1 MMFLSRKRNKK
12 SRFKLFS
19 GNPTSASWGT
29 LIPTNVT
36 RVVAGDDF
44 SFQPGVGVQALPV
57 VAPFMG
63 NVCVKKEYFFIP
75 DRIYN
80 IDRQL
85 NFQGV
90 TDTPNTVYK
99 PSMAPPIPFDISV
112 ASGETISIEVSDVQ
126 TAYPVGSLSAIV
138 GPGSLADYMGEAPG
152 SLVTG
157 VIDLTPY
164 VGYIDIYYNYYL
176 NQQYDLVPTSLAGTV
191 SDSAMEYP
199 FYLPVSALEI
209 YLRTI
214 KTTPNT
220 SPAIREDE
228 SVSYSTN
235 VSAALKAVGAM
246 GPVDFGMF
254 GWSFFTGRQSL
265 FQRGFPSYYLE
276 AWLKT
281 SSFTDAAVDVSTSGN
296 SVSMRN
302 ITFASRMQRYMDL
315 AFAGGGRNSD
325 FYESQ
330 FDVKLSQDN
339 TCPAFLGSDSFDM
352 NVNTLYQTTGFDDNS
367 SPLGSFSGQLSGGT
381 RFRRRNY
388 HFNDDG
394 YFMEITSIVPRVYY
408 PSYINP
414 TSRQISLGQQYAPA
428 LDNIAMQGLKAST
441 VFGEVQSLGATNPS
455 YANAALTIPGFK
467 LQAVNYVGYEPAWSE
482 LMTAVSKPHGRLCN
496 DLDYWVLSRD
506 YGRNISHVMDSPAY
520 SDFIKAA
527 GTYVDEL
534 SLQRLTAFF
543 KRIYVS
549 PSSCPYILCGDFNY
563 VFYDQRPTAENFILD
578 NVADIVVFRE
588 KSKVNVATTL

>member
-12 SRFKLFS
+12 SRFKLLS

-44 SFQPGVGVQALPV
+44 SFQPGVGVQALPI
-57 VAPFMG
+57 VAPFLG

-80 IDRQL
+80 VERQL

-90 TDTPNTVYK
+90 TDTPNAVHK
-99 PSMAPPIPFDISV
+99 PSMAPPIPFDVFSPAGDEIGIS
-112 ASGETISIEVSDVQ
+112 VSDVQ
-126 TAYPVGSLSAIV
+126 TNLPLGSLGEIV
-138 GPGSLADYMGEAPG
+138 GPGSLADYLGEAPG
-152 SLVTG
+152 SIVVG
-157 VIDLTPY
+157 AIDLTPY
-164 VGYIDIYYNYYL
+164 IGYIDIYYNYYL

-191 SDSAMEYP
+191 SDSAHEYP
-199 FYLPVSALEI
+199 YYLTVSELEN

-220 SPAIREDE
+220 SPAVREDS

-235 VSAALKAVGAM
+235 VDAALKAVDYK
-246 GPVDFGMF
+246 VFD
-254 GWSFFTGRQSL
+254 WTFFTGRQSL
-265 FQRGFPSYYLE
+265 FQRAFPSYYLE

-281 SSFTDAAVDVSTSGN
+281 SSFVDAAVDISTVGN
-296 SVSMRN
+296 SVTMRN

-330 FDVKLSQDN
+330 FDVKLDQDN

-352 NVNTLYQTTGFDDNS
+352 NVNTLYQTTGFEDNS
-367 SPLGSFSGQLSGGT
+367 SPLGAFSGQLSGGT

-408 PSYINP
+408 PSYVNP

-428 LDNIAMQGLKAST
+428 LDNIAMQGLKVST
-441 VFGEVQSLGATNPS
+441 VFGEVQSLGAVNPT
-455 YANAALTIPGFK
+455 YASGVLTVPGFK
-467 LQAVNYVGYEPAWSE
+467 LQDSEFVGYEPAWSE
-482 LMTAVSKPHGRLCN
+482 LMTAVSKPHGRLCG

-506 YGRNISHVMDSPAY
+506 YGRNLSRVMDSVAY
-520 SDFIKAA
+520 GDFVSAA
-527 GTYVDEL
+527 GSNIDEL
-534 SLQRLTAFF
+534 SLQRLAAFF

-563 VFYDQRPTAENFILD
+563 VFYDQRATAENFVLD

>member
-1 MMFLSRKRNKK
+1 MAMMFLSRKRNKK

-19 GNPTSASWGT
+19 GNPTSTGWGT

-36 RVVAGDDF
+36 RVIAGDDF
-44 SFQPGVGVQALPV
+44 SFQPGVGVQALPI

-63 NVCVKKEYFFIP
+63 NVCIKKEYFFIP

-80 IDRQL
+80 VDRQL

-90 TDTPNTVYK
+90 TDIPNSVYK
-99 PSMAPPIPFDISV
+99 PSMAPSVPFDI
-112 ASGETISIEVSDVQ
+112 ANPAGGKISILVSDLQ
-126 TAYPVGSLSAIV
+126 TNLPLKSLGDIV

-152 SLVTG
+152 SIVTG

-164 VGYIDIYYNYYL
+164 IGYIDIYYNYYL

-199 FYLPVSALEI
+199 YYLMVSELET
-209 YLRTI
+209 YLRNI
-214 KTTPNT
+214 KTKSII
-220 SPAIREDE
+220 SPAIRE
-228 SVSYSTN
+228 STSASYSTN
-235 VSAALKAVGAM
+235 VEAALNAVDSEA
-246 GPVDFGMF
+246 FT
-254 GWSFFTGRQSL
+254 WKFFTGRQSL
-265 FQRGFPSYYLE
+265 FQRAFPSYYLE

-281 SSFTDAAVDVSTSGN
+281 SSFSDAAVDVSTSG
-296 SVSMRN
+296 STVSMRN

-330 FDVKLSQDN
+330 FDVKLNQDN

-352 NVNTLYQTTGFDDNS
+352 NVNTLYQTTGFEDSS

-441 VFGEVQSLGATNPS
+441 VFGEVQSLGASAVS
-455 YANAALTIPGFK
+455 YANSALSIPGFK
-467 LQAVNYVGYEPAWSE
+467 VQNNQYVGYEPAWSE

-506 YGRNISHVMDSPAY
+506 YGRNLSSVMDSKAY
-520 SDFIKAA
+520 SDFIAA
-527 GTYVDEL
+527 VGTQVDEL

-563 VFYDQRPTAENFILD
+563 VFYDQRPTAENFVLD

>member
-36 RVVAGDDF
+36 RVIAGDDF
-44 SFQPGVGVQALPV
+44 SFQPGVGVQALPI

-99 PSMAPPIPFDISV
+99 PSMAPPIPFNIGIPSDSIAFSV
-112 ASGETISIEVSDVQ
+112 GTLQ
-126 TAYPVGSLSAIV
+126 TDSPTESLGSIV

-152 SLVTG
+152 SIVVG

-164 VGYIDIYYNYYL
+164 IGYVDIYYNYYL
-176 NQQYDLVPTSLAGTV
+176 NQQYNLVPTSLAGTV

-199 FYLPVSALEI
+199 YYLDVSELEV

-214 KTTPNT
+214 KTTPIT
-220 SPAIREDE
+220 SPAIREDD
-228 SVSYSTN
+228 SASYSTN
-235 VSAALKAVGAM
+235 VNAAIMAIDSDA
-246 GPVDFGMF
+246 FT
-254 GWSFFTGRQSL
+254 WNFFTGRQSL

-367 SPLGSFSGQLSGGT
+367 SPLGAFSGQLSGGT

-428 LDNIAMQGLKAST
+428 LDNITMQGLKAST
-441 VFGEVQSLGATNPS
+441 VFGEVQNIGATNPIYNQNVLNVS
-455 YANAALTIPGFK
+455 GFK
-467 LQAVNYVGYEPAWSE
+467 LQDVNYIGYEPAWSE

-506 YGRNISHVMDSPAY
+506 YGRNLSSVMDSPAY
-520 SDFIKAA
+520 SDFVKAA
-527 GTYVDEL
+527 GSYINEL

>member
-44 SFQPGVGVQALPV
+44 SFQPGVGVQALPI

-63 NVCVKKEYFFIP
+63 SVCVKKEYFFIP

-80 IDRQL
+80 VDRQL

-99 PSMAPPIPFDISV
+99 PSMAPQIPFDISK
-112 ASGETISIEVSDVQ
+112 ASGDAIAFSVSTLQAD
-126 TAYPVGSLSAIV
+126 APHNSLGCIV

-152 SLVTG
+152 SVVTG
-157 VIDLTPY
+157 IIDLTPY
-164 VGYIDIYYNYYL
+164 IGYLDIYYNYYL
-176 NQQYDLVPTSLAGTV
+176 NQQYDLIPTSLAGTS
-191 SDSAMEYP
+191 SDSALEYP
-199 FYLPVSALEI
+199 YYLTVFELET
-209 YLRTI
+209 YLRNI
-214 KTTPNT
+214 KTKPNT
-220 SPAIREDE
+220 SPAVRSG
-228 SVSYSTN
+228 SVASYSSN
-235 VSAALKAVGAM
+235 VWAALRAVDAIESD
-246 GPVDFGMF
+246 VF

-281 SSFTDAAVDVSTSGN
+281 SSFVDAAVDVSTSGN

-330 FDVKLSQDN
+330 FDVKLNQDN

-352 NVNTLYQTTGFDDNS
+352 NVNTLYQTTGFEDSS

-414 TSRQISLGQQYAPA
+414 TSRQVSLGQQYAPA

-441 VFGEVQSLGATNPS
+441 VFGEVQSLGATNPTYS
-455 YANAALTIPGFK
+455 ESIFVVPGFK
-467 LQAVNYVGYEPAWSE
+467 VQDLNYVGYEPAWSE

-506 YGRNISHVMDSPAY
+506 YGRNISSVMDTPAY
-520 SDFIKAA
+520 KSFVSAA
-527 GTYVDEL
+527 GEYVSEL

-563 VFYDQRPTAENFILD
+563 VFYDQRPTAENFVLD

-588 KSKVNVATTL
+588 KSKVNVSTTL

>member
-44 SFQPGVGVQALPV
+44 SFQPGVGVQALPI

-63 NVCVKKEYFFIP
+63 NVSVRKEYFFIP

-80 IDRQL
+80 VERQL

-99 PSMAPPIPFDISV
+99 PSIAPQIPFDVSL
-112 ASGETISIEVSDVQ
+112 ASGGSVVIPVSDLQ
-126 TAYPVGSLSAIV
+126 TNVPSGSLGDIV

-152 SLVTG
+152 SIVTG

-164 VGYIDIYYNYYL
+164 IGYIDIYYNYYL
-176 NQQYDLVPTSLAGTV
+176 NQQYNLVPTALAGTV
-191 SDSAMEYP
+191 SDRAMCFPY
-199 FYLPVSALEI
+199 
-209 YLRTI
+209 YLRVSHLENFLLAI
-214 KTTPNT
+214 KTTPII
-220 SPAIREDE
+220 SPAIREG
-228 SVSYSTN
+228 SSASYSTN
-235 VSAALKAVGAM
+235 VEAALESIDYEV
-246 GPVDFGMF
+246 FN
-254 GWSFFTGRQSL
+254 WQFFTGRQSL

-281 SSFTDAAVDVSTSGN
+281 SSFTDAAVDVSASGN

-302 ITFASRMQRYMDL
+302 ITFASRMQRYIDL

-330 FDVKLSQDN
+330 FDVKLNQDN

-352 NVNTLYQTTGFDDNS
+352 NVNTLYQTTGFEDNS

-441 VFGEVQSLGATNPS
+441 VFGEVQNIGVQNQS
-455 YANAALTIPGFK
+455 YANNAFTVPGFK
-467 LQAVNYVGYEPAWSE
+467 RQDSNYVGYEPAWSE
-482 LMTAVSKPHGRLCN
+482 LMTAVSKPHGRLCS

-506 YGRNISHVMDSPAY
+506 YGRNLSYVMDSVPY
-520 SDFIKAA
+520 GNFVSAA
-527 GTYVDEL
+527 GTHVDEL

-543 KRIYVS
+543 KRIYVL

-563 VFYDQRPTAENFILD
+563 VFYDQRATAENFILD

>member
-44 SFQPGVGVQALPV
+44 SFQPGVGVQALPI

-85 NFQGV
+85 NFQGI

-99 PSMAPPIPFDISV
+99 PSMAPPIPFEINTPS
-112 ASGETISIEVSDVQ
+112 SQSI
-126 TAYPVGSLSAIV
+126 TFKVGSLQTNSPTEALGYIV
-138 GPGSLADYMGEAPG
+138 GPSSLADYMGEAPG
-152 SLVTG
+152 SIVTG

-164 VGYIDIYYNYYL
+164 IGYVDIYYNYYL

-191 SDSAMEYP
+191 SDSAMGYP
-199 FYLPVSALEI
+199 YYLGVSDLEG

-214 KTTPNT
+214 KTTPIV
-220 SPAIREDE
+220 SPAIRED
-228 SVSYSTN
+228 SSASYSTN
-235 VSAALKAVGAM
+235 VDAALKTLNSGA
-246 GPVDFGMF
+246 FT
-254 GWSFFTGRQSL
+254 WNFFTGRQSL

-281 SSFTDAAVDVSTSGN
+281 SSFSDAAVDVSTSGN

-330 FDVKLSQDN
+330 FDVKLNQDN

-352 NVNTLYQTTGFDDNS
+352 NVNTLYQTTGFDDSS
-367 SPLGSFSGQLSGGT
+367 SPLGAFSGQLSGGT

-414 TSRQISLGQQYAPA
+414 TSRQVSLGQQYAPA

-441 VFGEVQSLGATNPS
+441 VFGEVQSVGATNPT
-455 YANAALTIPGFK
+455 YANSAFVVPGFK
-467 LQAVNYVGYEPAWSE
+467 LQDVNYIGYEPAWSE

-506 YGRNISHVMDSPAY
+506 YGRNLSSVMDSAAY
-520 SDFIKAA
+520 EAFVSAA
-527 GTYVDEL
+527 GSGIEEL

>member
-29 LIPTNVT
+29 LIPTNLT
-36 RVVAGDDF
+36 RVIAGDDF
-44 SFQPGVGVQALPV
+44 SFQPGIGVQALPI
-57 VAPFMG
+57 VAPFLG

-80 IDRQL
+80 VERQL
-85 NFQGV
+85 NFQGI
-90 TDTPNTVYK
+90 TDAPNTVFK
-99 PSMAPPIPFDISV
+99 PSMAPPIPFDIDKPSGDAVAFSV
-112 ASGETISIEVSDVQ
+112 GNLQ
-126 TAYPVGSLSAIV
+126 TNLPLGSLGDIV

-152 SLVTG
+152 SIVTG

-164 VGYIDIYYNYYL
+164 IGYIDIYYNYYL

-199 FYLPVSALEI
+199 YYLAVSDLEN

-220 SPAIREDE
+220 SQAFREDNRAT
-228 SVSYSTN
+228 YSTN
-235 VSAALKAVGAM
+235 VNAALKAVGFK
-246 GPVDFGMF
+246 VFD
-254 GWSFFTGRQSL
+254 WNFFTGRQSL
-265 FQRGFPSYYLE
+265 FQRSFPSYYLE

-281 SSFTDAAVDVSTSGN
+281 SSFTDAAIDISTSGT

-330 FDVKLSQDN
+330 FDVKLDQDN

-352 NVNTLYQTTGFDDNS
+352 NVNTLYQTTGFEDNS
-367 SPLGSFSGQLSGGT
+367 SPLGAFSGQLSGGT

-408 PSYINP
+408 PSYVNP

-441 VFGEVQSLGATNPS
+441 VFGEVQSLGATNPTYS
-455 YANAALTIPGFK
+455 NSVLVVPGFK
-467 LQAVNYVGYEPAWSE
+467 LQNENYVGYEPAWSE

-506 YGRNISHVMDSPAY
+506 YGRNISHVMDSTAY
-520 SDFIKAA
+520 GDFVSAA
-527 GTYVDEL
+527 GIHIDEL

-563 VFYDQRPTAENFILD
+563 VFYDQRATAENFILD

>member
-29 LIPTNVT
+29 LIPTNLT

-44 SFQPGVGVQALPV
+44 SFQPGVGVQALPI
-57 VAPFMG
+57 VAPFLG

-80 IDRQL
+80 VERQL

-99 PSMAPPIPFDISV
+99 PSMAPPVPFDIAKPSGDAISFSV
-112 ASGETISIEVSDVQ
+112 DNLQ
-126 TAYPVGSLSAIV
+126 TDLPEGSLGLVV

-152 SLVTG
+152 SIVVG

-164 VGYIDIYYNYYL
+164 IGYLDIYYNYYL

-191 SDSAMEYP
+191 SDSAREYP
-199 FYLPVSALEI
+199 YFLSVSELEI

-214 KTTPNT
+214 KTTPNV
-220 SPAIREDE
+220 SPAIREDN

-235 VSAALKAVGAM
+235 VSAAINAAGSEAFL
-246 GPVDFGMF
+246 
-254 GWSFFTGRQSL
+254 WNFFTGRQSL
-265 FQRGFPSYYLE
+265 FQRAFPSYYLE

-330 FDVKLSQDN
+330 FDVKLDQDN

-367 SPLGSFSGQLSGGT
+367 SPLGAFSGQLSGGT

-441 VFGEVQSLGATNPS
+441 VFGEVQSLGATNPT
-455 YANAALTIPGFK
+455 YANYALSVPGFK
-467 LQAVNYVGYEPAWSE
+467 LHDINYVGYEPAWSE
-482 LMTAVSKPHGRLCN
+482 LMTAVSKPHGRLCS

-520 SDFIKAA
+520 GDFVLAA
-527 GTYVDEL
+527 GSGIDEL
-534 SLQRLTAFF
+534 ALQRLTAFF

-563 VFYDQRPTAENFILD
+563 VFYDQRSTAENFILD

>member
-44 SFQPGVGVQALPV
+44 SFQPGVGVQALPI

-63 NVCVKKEYFFIP
+63 SVCVKKEYFFIP

-80 IDRQL
+80 IERQL

-99 PSMAPPIPFDISV
+99 PSIAPQIPFDIGASMGDKVNISV
-112 ASGETISIEVSDVQ
+112 SEVQ
-126 TAYPVGSLSAIV
+126 TSVPEGHLGLIV

-152 SLVTG
+152 SIVTG

-164 VGYIDIYYNYYL
+164 IGYIDIYYNYYL
-176 NQQYDLVPTSLAGTV
+176 NQQYKLVPTSLAGTV
-191 SDSAMEYP
+191 ADSAMEYP
-199 FYLPVSALEI
+199 YFLDVSDLEV

-228 SVSYSTN
+228 SASYSTN
-235 VSAALKAVGAM
+235 VDAALNAVSSEAFM
-246 GPVDFGMF
+246 
-254 GWSFFTGRQSL
+254 WNFFTGRQSL

-281 SSFTDAAVDVSTSGN
+281 SSFADAAVDVSVSGN

-352 NVNTLYQTTGFDDNS
+352 NVNTLYQTTGFEDNS
-367 SPLGSFSGQLSGGT
+367 SPLGAFSGQLSGGT

-441 VFGEVQSLGATNPS
+441 VFGEVQNLGAAVVS
-455 YANAALTIPGFK
+455 YANSILSIPGFK
-467 LQAVNYVGYEPAWSE
+467 LQDSNYVGYEPAWSE

-506 YGRNISHVMDSPAY
+506 YGRNLASVMDTPAY

-527 GTYVDEL
+527 GAYVDEL

-563 VFYDQRPTAENFILD
+563 VFYDQRPTAENFVLD

>member
-19 GNPTSASWGT
+19 GNPTSVSWGT

-44 SFQPGVGVQALPV
+44 SFQPGVGVQALPI
-57 VAPFMG
+57 VAPFLG

-85 NFQGV
+85 NFQGI

-99 PSMAPPIPFDISV
+99 PSMAPPIPFDITVV
-112 ASGETISIEVSDVQ
+112 AGEAISFKVSDVQ
-126 TAYPVGSLSAIV
+126 TDYPLESLGCVV

-152 SLVTG
+152 SIVTG

-164 VGYIDIYYNYYL
+164 IGYIDIYYNYYL
-176 NQQYDLVPTSLAGTV
+176 NQQYSLVPTSLAGTV
-191 SDSAMEYP
+191 SDSALEYP
-199 FYLPVSALEI
+199 YFLSVSELEV

-214 KTTPNT
+214 KTTPNI
-220 SPAIREDE
+220 SRAIRTDDA
-228 SVSYSTN
+228 VSYSTN
-235 VSAALKAVGAM
+235 VEAALNAVSSDA
-246 GPVDFGMF
+246 FR
-254 GWSFFTGRQSL
+254 WSFFTGRQSL
-265 FQRGFPSYYLE
+265 FQRGFPAYYLE
-276 AWLKT
+276 GWLKT
-281 SSFTDAAVDVSTSGN
+281 SSFTDAAVDISTSGN

-330 FDVKLSQDN
+330 FDVKLTQDN

-352 NVNTLYQTTGFDDNS
+352 NVNTLYQTTGFEDS
-367 SPLGSFSGQLSGGT
+367 ASPLGAFSGQLSGGT

-394 YFMEITSIVPRVYY
+394 YFMEITSIIPRVYY

-441 VFGEVQSLGATNPS
+441 VFGEVQNLGATNPT
-455 YANAALTIPGFK
+455 YAGSVLTIPGFK
-467 LQAVNYVGYEPAWSE
+467 SQDFNYVGYEPAWSE

-506 YGRNISHVMDSPAY
+506 YGRNLSSVMDTPAY
-520 SDFIKAA
+520 ASFIKAA

-534 SLQRLTAFF
+534 SLQRLTAFL

>member
-19 GNPTSASWGT
+19 GNPTSTGWGT

-36 RVVAGDDF
+36 RVIAGDDF
-44 SFQPGVGVQALPV
+44 SFQPGVGVQALPI

-80 IDRQL
+80 VDRQL

-90 TDTPNTVYK
+90 TDTPNAVYK
-99 PSMAPPIPFDISV
+99 PSIAPPVPFDILNP
-112 ASGETISIEVSDVQ
+112 SGAKISILVSDLQ
-126 TAYPVGSLSAIV
+126 TDLPLKSLGDIV
-138 GPGSLADYMGEAPG
+138 APGSLADYMGEAPG
-152 SLVTG
+152 SIVTG

-164 VGYIDIYYNYYL
+164 IGYIDIYYNYYL
-176 NQQYDLVPTSLAGTV
+176 NQQYDLVPTSLAGTK

-199 FYLPVSALEI
+199 YYLTVSELET
-209 YLRTI
+209 YLRNI
-214 KTTPNT
+214 KTKSNI
-220 SPAIREDE
+220 SPAIREDV

-235 VSAALKAVGAM
+235 VKAALNAVDSEA
-246 GPVDFGMF
+246 FT
-254 GWSFFTGRQSL
+254 WNFFTGRQSL

-281 SSFTDAAVDVSTSGN
+281 SSFVDAAVDVSTSG
-296 SVSMRN
+296 STVSMRN

-330 FDVKLSQDN
+330 FDVKLNQDN

-352 NVNTLYQTTGFDDNS
+352 NVNTLYQTTGFEDNS
-367 SPLGSFSGQLSGGT
+367 SPLGAFSGQLSGGT

-441 VFGEVQSLGATNPS
+441 VFGEVQNLGASATS
-455 YANAALTIPGFK
+455 YANSALSIPGFK
-467 LQAVNYVGYEPAWSE
+467 VQNNNYVGYEPAWSE

-506 YGRNISHVMDSPAY
+506 YGRNLASVMDSKAY
-520 SDFIKAA
+520 GDFISAA
-527 GTYVDEL
+527 GTGIDEL

-563 VFYDQRPTAENFILD
+563 VFYDQRPTAENFVLD

>member
-36 RVVAGDDF
+36 RVIAGDDF
-44 SFQPGVGVQALPV
+44 SFQPGVGVQALPI

-63 NVCVKKEYFFIP
+63 NVCIKKEYFFIP

-80 IDRQL
+80 VDRQL

-90 TDTPNTVYK
+90 TDTPNAVYK
-99 PSMAPPIPFDISV
+99 PSIAPPVPFDITCLAGDTIAVEV
-112 ASGETISIEVSDVQ
+112 ASLQ
-126 TAYPVGSLSAIV
+126 TNSPQGSLGSIV

-152 SLVTG
+152 SIITG

-164 VGYIDIYYNYYL
+164 IGYIDIYYNYYL

-191 SDSAMEYP
+191 SDTATEYP
-199 FYLPVSALEI
+199 YYLPVSELEV

-220 SPAIREDE
+220 SPATRADHT
-228 SVSYSTN
+228 VSYSTN
-235 VSAALKAVGAM
+235 VEAAMKAVGSKA
-246 GPVDFGMF
+246 FL
-254 GWSFFTGRQSL
+254 WSFFTGRQSL

-281 SSFTDAAVDVSTSGN
+281 SSFVNAAVDVSTSGN

-330 FDVKLSQDN
+330 FDVKLNQDN

-352 NVNTLYQTTGFDDNS
+352 NVNALYQTTGFEDNS
-367 SPLGSFSGQLSGGT
+367 SPLGAFSGQLSGGT

-441 VFGEVQSLGATNPS
+441 VFGEVQSLGSTNPTYS
-455 YANAALTIPGFK
+455 NSVFIIPGFHMQDDK
-467 LQAVNYVGYEPAWSE
+467 YVGYEPAWSE

-506 YGRNISHVMDSPAY
+506 YGRNLSSVMDTRAY
-520 SDFIKAA
+520 GDFISAV
-527 GTYVDEL
+527 GLRVDEL
-534 SLQRLTAFF
+534 SLQRLTAFL

>member
-1 MMFLSRKRNKK
+1 MMFLSRKRNRK
-12 SRFKLFS
+12 SRFKLLS

-44 SFQPGVGVQALPV
+44 SFQPGVGVQALPI

-99 PSMAPPIPFDISV
+99 PSMAPPVPFDINVS
-112 ASGETISIEVSDVQ
+112 AGEVIDIPVSDVV
-126 TAYPVGSLSAIV
+126 TDMPTGSLGDIV

-152 SLVTG
+152 SIVTG

-164 VGYIDIYYNYYL
+164 IGYIDIYYNYYL
-176 NQQYDLVPTSLAGTV
+176 NQQYDLVPTALAGTV
-191 SDSAMEYP
+191 SDRAMEYP
-199 FYLPVSALEI
+199 YYLTVSQMES
-209 YLRTI
+209 YLRTV

-220 SPAIREDE
+220 SPAIRADE

-235 VSAALKAVGAM
+235 VEAALKAIGYAA
-246 GPVDFGMF
+246 FT
-254 GWSFFTGRQSL
+254 WNCFTGRQSL
-265 FQRGFPSYYLE
+265 FQRGFPAYYLE

-330 FDVKLSQDN
+330 FDVKLNQDS

-352 NVNTLYQTTGFDDNS
+352 NVNTLYQTTGFEDNA
-367 SPLGSFSGQLSGGT
+367 SPLGAFSGQLSGGT

-394 YFMEITSIVPRVYY
+394 YFMEITSIIPRVYY

-441 VFGEVQSLGATNPS
+441 VFGEVQNLGTADQS
-455 YANAALTIPGFK
+455 YARNVLTIPGFRVQDHK
-467 LQAVNYVGYEPAWSE
+467 YVGYEPAWSE

-506 YGRNISHVMDSPAY
+506 YGRNLSYIMDSPAY
-520 SDFIKAA
+520 GDFVAAA
-527 GTYVDEL
+527 GTRVDEL

-563 VFYDQRPTAENFILD
+563 VFYDQRPTAENFVLD

>member
-36 RVVAGDDF
+36 RVIAGDDF
-44 SFQPGVGVQALPV
+44 SFQPGVGVQALPI

-63 NVCVKKEYFFIP
+63 SVCVKKEYFFIP

-80 IDRQL
+80 VDRQL

-99 PSMAPPIPFDISV
+99 PSMAPPVPFAIDVLAGDSIPFPVTELQAVSPNGTLGSIV
-112 ASGETISIEVSDVQ
+112 A
-126 TAYPVGSLSAIV
+126 
-138 GPGSLADYMGEAPG
+138 PGSLADYMGEAPG
-152 SLVTG
+152 SIVAG
-157 VIDLTPY
+157 VVDLTPY
-164 VGYIDIYYNYYL
+164 IGYIDIYYNYYL
-176 NQQYDLVPTSLAGTV
+176 NQQYDLVPTALAGTV
-191 SDSAMEYP
+191 SDSATEYP
-199 FYLPVSALEI
+199 YYLAVSELES

-220 SPAIREDE
+220 SPAIRSDDAA
-228 SVSYSTN
+228 SYSTN
-235 VSAALKAVGAM
+235 VGAALEAVGSDAFLW
-246 GPVDFGMF
+246 P
-254 GWSFFTGRQSL
+254 FFTGRQSL

-281 SSFTDAAVDVSTSGN
+281 SSFVDAAVDVSTSGN

-330 FDVKLSQDN
+330 FDVKLNQDN
-339 TCPAFLGSDSFDM
+339 ACPAFLGSDSFDM
-352 NVNTLYQTTGFDDNS
+352 NVNTLYQTTGFEDSS
-367 SPLGSFSGQLSGGT
+367 SPLGAFSGQLSGGT

-441 VFGEVQSLGATNPS
+441 VFGEIQSFGATNPTYS
-455 YANAALTIPGFK
+455 ANTLVVPGFK
-467 LQAVNYVGYEPAWSE
+467 LQDSNYVGYEPAWSE

-506 YGRNISHVMDSPAY
+506 YGRNISFVMDTPAY
-520 SDFIKAA
+520 KDFIKAA
-527 GTYVDEL
+527 GTGIDEL

-549 PSSCPYILCGDFNY
+549 PSSNPYILCGDFNY
-563 VFYDQRPTAENFILD
+563 VFYDQRATAENFVLD

>member
-44 SFQPGVGVQALPV
+44 SFQPGVGVQALPI

-80 IDRQL
+80 VDRQL

-99 PSMAPPIPFDISV
+99 PSMAPPIPFDVSV
-112 ASGETISIEVSDVQ
+112 ASGEAIDITVSDVQ
-126 TAYPVGSLSAIV
+126 TSLPLGALGDIV
-138 GPGSLADYMGEAPG
+138 GPSSLADYMGEAPG
-152 SLVTG
+152 SIVTG

-164 VGYIDIYYNYYL
+164 IGYIDIYYNYYL
-176 NQQYDLVPTSLAGTV
+176 NQQYDFVPTSLAGTV
-191 SDSAMEYP
+191 SDTAREYP
-199 FYLPVSALEI
+199 FFLTVSELET

-214 KTTPNT
+214 KTQPNT
-220 SPAIREDE
+220 SPAVRADD
-228 SVSYSTN
+228 SASYSTN
-235 VSAALKAVGAM
+235 VQAALNAISSKA
-246 GPVDFGMF
+246 FT
-254 GWSFFTGRQSL
+254 WNFFTGRQSL

-281 SSFTDAAVDVSTSGN
+281 SSFTDAAVDISTSGN

-352 NVNTLYQTTGFDDNS
+352 NVNALYQTTGFEDNS
-367 SPLGSFSGQLSGGT
+367 SPLGAFSGQLSGGT

-441 VFGEVQSLGATNPS
+441 VFGEVQNLGATGVS
-455 YANAALTIPGFK
+455 FAQSRLTIPGFK
-467 LQAVNYVGYEPAWSE
+467 TQDLNYIGYEPAWSE

-496 DLDYWVLSRD
+496 DLDYWVVSRD
-506 YGRNISHVMDSPAY
+506 YGRNLSSVMDSKAY
-520 SDFIKAA
+520 GDFVLAA
-527 GTYVDEL
+527 GNGINEL

-563 VFYDQRPTAENFILD
+563 VFYDQRATAENFILD

>member
-44 SFQPGVGVQALPV
+44 SFQPGVGVQALPI
-57 VAPFMG
+57 VAPFLG

-80 IDRQL
+80 VDRQL

-112 ASGETISIEVSDVQ
+112 SSGEEISIPVSDMV
-126 TAYPVGSLSAIV
+126 ADSPSGSLSYIV

-152 SLVTG
+152 SIVAG

-164 VGYIDIYYNYYL
+164 IGYIDIYYNYYL
-176 NQQYDLVPTSLAGTV
+176 NQQYNLVPTSLAGTV

-199 FYLPVSALEI
+199 YYLTVGELEM

-220 SPAIREDE
+220 SPAIRADD

-235 VSAALKAVGAM
+235 VDAALGAISSEA
-246 GPVDFGMF
+246 FT
-254 GWSFFTGRQSL
+254 WNFFTGRQSL
-265 FQRGFPSYYLE
+265 FQRGFPAYYLE
-276 AWLKT
+276 GWLKT
-281 SSFTDAAVDVSTSGN
+281 SSFVDAAVDISTSGS

-330 FDVKLSQDN
+330 FDVKLTQDN

-352 NVNTLYQTTGFDDNS
+352 NVNTLYQTTGFEDSS
-367 SPLGSFSGQLSGGT
+367 SPLGAFSGQLSGGT

-394 YFMEITSIVPRVYY
+394 YFMEITSIIPRVYY

-441 VFGEVQSLGATNPS
+441 VFGEVQNLGATSPT
-455 YANAALTIPGFK
+455 YASSSFVIPGFK
-467 LQAVNYVGYEPAWSE
+467 TQDLNYVGYEPAWSE

-506 YGRNISHVMDSPAY
+506 YGRNLSSVMDTPAY
-520 SDFIKAA
+520 GSFIQAA
-527 GTYVDEL
+527 GAHVSEL

-549 PSSCPYILCGDFNY
+549 PSSCPYVLCGDFNY
-563 VFYDQRPTAENFILD
+563 VFYDQRPTAENFIID

>member
-36 RVVAGDDF
+36 RVIAGDDF
-44 SFQPGVGVQALPV
+44 SFQPGIGVQALPI
-57 VAPFMG
+57 VAPFLG
-63 NVCVKKEYFFIP
+63 SVCVKKEYFFIP

-99 PSMAPPIPFDISV
+99 PSIAPPTPFDFDNPSGNAITFSV
-112 ASGETISIEVSDVQ
+112 PTLQ
-126 TAYPVGSLSAIV
+126 TNSPGGSLGSIV

-152 SLVTG
+152 SVVTG

-164 VGYIDIYYNYYL
+164 IGYIDIYYNYYL
-176 NQQYDLVPTSLAGTV
+176 NQQYDLVPTALAGTV
-191 SDSAMEYP
+191 SDSAMNYP
-199 FYLPVSALEI
+199 YYLTVSDLEI

-214 KTTPNT
+214 KTTPIT
-220 SPAIREDE
+220 SPAIRED
-228 SVSYSTN
+228 SSASYSTN
-235 VSAALKAVGAM
+235 VDAALSAVTS
-246 GPVDFGMF
+246 GPFLWG
-254 GWSFFTGRQSL
+254 FFTGRQSL

-276 AWLKT
+276 SWLKT
-281 SSFTDAAVDVSTSGN
+281 SSFSDAAVDISTSGN

-352 NVNTLYQTTGFDDNS
+352 NVNTLYQTTGFEDVS
-367 SPLGSFSGQLSGGT
+367 SPLGAFSGQLSGGT

-441 VFGEVQSLGATNPS
+441 VFGEVQSLGATNPTYS
-455 YANAALTIPGFK
+455 NNHFVIPGFK
-467 LQAVNYVGYEPAWSE
+467 LQDNKYVGYEPAWSE

-506 YGRNISHVMDSPAY
+506 YGRNLSSVMDTPAY
-520 SDFIKAA
+520 KAFVTAA
-527 GTYVDEL
+527 GPSVDEL

-563 VFYDQRPTAENFILD
+563 VFYDQRATAENFVLD

>member
-29 LIPTNVT
+29 LIPTNLT
-36 RVVAGDDF
+36 RVIAGDDF
-44 SFQPGVGVQALPV
+44 SFQPGVGVQALPI

-80 IDRQL
+80 IERQL

-90 TDTPNTVYK
+90 TDTPNNVYK
-99 PSMAPPIPFDISV
+99 PSMAPSVPFVFSTNSP
-112 ASGETISIEVSDVQ
+112 AGFPLSIKVSDVQ
-126 TAYPVGSLSAIV
+126 TDLPLGSLGDVVA
-138 GPGSLADYMGEAPG
+138 PGSLADYMGEAPG
-152 SLVTG
+152 SIVAG
-157 VIDLTPY
+157 VLDLTPY
-164 VGYIDIYYNYYL
+164 IGYIDIYYNYYL
-176 NQQYDLVPTSLAGTV
+176 NQQYNLVPTSLAGTV
-191 SDSAMEYP
+191 SDSALEYP
-199 FYLPVSALEI
+199 YYLSISQLES

-220 SPAIREDE
+220 FPAVRETDG
-228 SVSYSTN
+228 VSYSTN
-235 VSAALKAVGAM
+235 VQAALEAVDYK
-246 GPVDFGMF
+246 VFT
-254 GWSFFTGRQSL
+254 WNFFTGRQSL
-265 FQRGFPSYYLE
+265 FQRAFPSYYLE

-281 SSFTDAAVDVSTSGN
+281 SSFTDAAVDVSVSGN

-330 FDVKLSQDN
+330 FDVKLDQDN
-339 TCPAFLGSDSFDM
+339 ACPAFLGSDSFDM
-352 NVNTLYQTTGFDDNS
+352 NVNTLYQTTGFEDNS
-367 SPLGSFSGQLSGGT
+367 SPLGAFSGQLSGGT

-414 TSRQISLGQQYAPA
+414 TSRQVSLGQQYAPA

-441 VFGEVQSLGATNPS
+441 VFGEIQSIGGTNPTFDS
-455 YANAALTIPGFK
+455 NILTVPGFK
-467 LQAVNYVGYEPAWSE
+467 LQDANYIGYEPAWSE
-482 LMTAVSKPHGRLCN
+482 LMTAVSKPHGRLCS

-506 YGRNISHVMDSPAY
+506 YGRNLSHVMDSRAY
-520 SDFIKAA
+520 GDFTSAA
-527 GTYVDEL
+527 GLHIDEL
-534 SLQRLTAFF
+534 SLQRLTALF

-563 VFYDQRPTAENFILD
+563 VFYDQRATAENFILD

>member
-44 SFQPGVGVQALPV
+44 SFQPGVGVQALPI
-57 VAPFMG
+57 VAPFLG

-80 IDRQL
+80 IERQL

-90 TDTPNTVYK
+90 TDAPNSVYK
-99 PSMAPPIPFDISV
+99 PSMAPPVPFEISL
-112 ASGETISIEVSDVQ
+112 ASGDSVVISASELQ
-126 TAYPVGSLSAIV
+126 TNLPAGSLGQIV

-152 SLVTG
+152 SIVTG

-164 VGYIDIYYNYYL
+164 VGYMDIYYNYYL

-191 SDSAMEYP
+191 SDSALEYP
-199 FYLPVSALEI
+199 YFLKVSDLEI
-209 YLRTI
+209 YLRTL

-220 SPAIREDE
+220 SPAVRED
-228 SVSYSTN
+228 SSASYSTN
-235 VSAALKAVGAM
+235 VDAALHAVTPA
-246 GPVDFGMF
+246 VFA
-254 GWSFFTGRQSL
+254 WEFFTGRQSL

-281 SSFTDAAVDVSTSGN
+281 SSFTDAAVDISTSGK

-330 FDVKLSQDN
+330 FDVKLDQDN
-339 TCPAFLGSDSFDM
+339 SCPAFLGSDSFDM
-352 NVNTLYQTTGFDDNS
+352 NVNTLYQTTGFEDNS

-408 PSYINP
+408 PSYVNP

-428 LDNIAMQGLKAST
+428 LDNIVMQGLKAST
-441 VFGEVQSLGATNPS
+441 VFGEVQSLGAVNPT
-455 YANAALTIPGFK
+455 YANGALTVPGFK
-467 LQAVNYVGYEPAWSE
+467 LQGSNCVGYEPAWSE
-482 LMTAVSKPHGRLCN
+482 LMTAVSKPHGRLCA

-506 YGRNISHVMDSPAY
+506 YGRNLSHVMDSPAY
-520 SDFIKAA
+520 GNLVSAA
-527 GTYVDEL
+527 GLNVDEL

-563 VFYDQRPTAENFILD
+563 VFYDQRAAAENFILD

>member
-29 LIPTNVT
+29 LIPTNLT
-36 RVVAGDDF
+36 RVVSGDDF
-44 SFQPGVGVQALPV
+44 SFQPGVGVQALPI

-63 NVCVKKEYFFIP
+63 SVCIKKEYFFIP

-85 NFQGV
+85 NFQGT

-99 PSMAPPIPFDISV
+99 PSMAPPIPFDISRLTGD
-112 ASGETISIEVSDVQ
+112 SIGISVSDVQ
-126 TAYPVGSLSAIV
+126 TKLPLGSLGEIV

-152 SLVTG
+152 SIVTG

-164 VGYIDIYYNYYL
+164 IGYFDIYYNYYL
-176 NQQYDLVPTSLAGTV
+176 NQQYDLVPTSLAGAA
-191 SDSAMEYP
+191 SDSAMDYP
-199 FYLPVSALEI
+199 YYLPVSELEG
-209 YLRTI
+209 YLRAI
-214 KTTPNT
+214 KTTPIT
-220 SPAIREDE
+220 SPAIRKD
-228 SVSYSTN
+228 SSASYSTN
-235 VSAALKAVGAM
+235 VDIALNAIQSDA
-246 GPVDFGMF
+246 FT
-254 GWSFFTGRQSL
+254 WNFFTGRQSL

-281 SSFTDAAVDVSTSGN
+281 SSFSDAAVDVSTSGN

-315 AFAGGGRNSD
+315 AFAGGARNSD

-330 FDVKLSQDN
+330 FDVKLNQDN

-367 SPLGSFSGQLSGGT
+367 SPLGAFSGQLSGGT

-388 HFNDDG
+388 HFNEDG

-414 TSRQISLGQQYAPA
+414 TSRQLSLGQQYAPA

-441 VFGEVQSLGATNPS
+441 VFGEVQNVGAATTS
-455 YANAALTIPGFK
+455 YANSVLTIPGFK
-467 LQAVNYVGYEPAWSE
+467 TQNINYVGYEPAWSE
-482 LMTAVSKPHGRLCN
+482 LMTAISKPHGRLCN

-506 YGRNISHVMDSPAY
+506 YGRNLSSVMDSKAY
-520 SDFIKAA
+520 GDFVSAA
-527 GTYVDEL
+527 GSRIEEL

-563 VFYDQRPTAENFILD
+563 VFYDQRATAENFVLD
-578 NVADIVVFRE
+578 NIADIVVFRE
-588 KSKVNVATTL
+588 KSKVDIATTL

>member
-36 RVVAGDDF
+36 RVIAGDDF
-44 SFQPGVGVQALPV
+44 SFQPGVGVQALPI

-80 IDRQL
+80 VDRQL

-99 PSMAPPIPFDISV
+99 PSMAPPIPFDVHSPSAQKVDIS
-112 ASGETISIEVSDVQ
+112 VSDVQ
-126 TAYPVGSLSAIV
+126 TNVPLGSLGMIV

-152 SLVTG
+152 SIVTG

-164 VGYIDIYYNYYL
+164 IGYLDIYYNYYV
-176 NQQYDLVPTSLAGTV
+176 NQQYDLIPTSLAGTV

-199 FYLPVSALEI
+199 YYLAVSELES

-214 KTTPNT
+214 KTTQNI
-220 SPAIREDE
+220 SPAIREDD
-228 SVSYSTN
+228 SASYSTN
-235 VSAALKAVGAM
+235 VDAALKAVNSGA
-246 GPVDFGMF
+246 FL
-254 GWSFFTGRQSL
+254 WNFFTGRQSL

-281 SSFTDAAVDVSTSGN
+281 SSFTDAAVDVSVSGN

-330 FDVKLSQDN
+330 FDVKLGQDN

-352 NVNTLYQTTGFDDNS
+352 NVNTLYQTTGFEDNS
-367 SPLGSFSGQLSGGT
+367 SPLGAFSGQLSGGT

-408 PSYINP
+408 PSYVNP

-428 LDNIAMQGLKAST
+428 LDNIAMQGLKNST
-441 VFGEVQSLGATNPS
+441 LFGEVYNTESAPAT
-455 YANAALTIPGFK
+455 YANSVLSIPGFK
-467 LQAVNYVGYEPAWSE
+467 LQKSSCVGYEPAWSE

-506 YGRNISHVMDSPAY
+506 YGRSLSFIMDSVAY
-520 SDFIKAA
+520 SDFTKAA
-527 GTYVDEL
+527 GSYVDEA
-534 SLQRLTAFF
+534 SLQRLAAFF

-563 VFYDQRPTAENFILD
+563 VFYDQRTTAENFILD
-578 NVADIVVFRE
+578 NVADVVVFRE

>member
-1 MMFLSRKRNKK
+1 MAMMFLSRKRNKK

-19 GNPTSASWGT
+19 GNPTSTGWGT

-36 RVVAGDDF
+36 RVIAGDDF
-44 SFQPGVGVQALPV
+44 SFQPGVGVQALPI

-63 NVCVKKEYFFIP
+63 NVCIKKEYFFIP

-80 IDRQL
+80 VDRQL

-90 TDTPNTVYK
+90 TDTPNAVYK
-99 PSMAPPIPFDISV
+99 PSMAPPVPFDILNP
-112 ASGETISIEVSDVQ
+112 AGAKISILVSDLQ
-126 TAYPVGSLSAIV
+126 TNLPLKSLGDIV

-152 SLVTG
+152 SIVTG

-164 VGYIDIYYNYYL
+164 IGYIDIYYNYYL

-191 SDSAMEYP
+191 SDSALEYP
-199 FYLPVSALEI
+199 YYLTVSELET
-209 YLRTI
+209 YLRNI
-214 KTTPNT
+214 KTKSNI
-220 SPAIREDE
+220 SPAIRENV
-228 SVSYSTN
+228 SASYSTN
-235 VSAALKAVGAM
+235 VEAALNAVDSEA
-246 GPVDFGMF
+246 FT
-254 GWSFFTGRQSL
+254 WNFFTGRQSL

-281 SSFTDAAVDVSTSGN
+281 SSFVDAAVDVSTSG
-296 SVSMRN
+296 STVSMRN

-330 FDVKLSQDN
+330 FDVKLNQDN

-352 NVNTLYQTTGFDDNS
+352 NVNTLYQTTGFEDSS
-367 SPLGSFSGQLSGGT
+367 SPLGAFSGQLSGGT

-441 VFGEVQSLGATNPS
+441 VFGEVQSLGAAAVS
-455 YANAALTIPGFK
+455 YADSALSIPGFK
-467 LQAVNYVGYEPAWSE
+467 TQNNKYVGYEPAWSE

-506 YGRNISHVMDSPAY
+506 YGRNLASVMDSKAY
-520 SDFIKAA
+520 SDFIAAA
-527 GTYVDEL
+527 GTDVDEL
-534 SLQRLTAFF
+534 SLQRLTAFL

-563 VFYDQRPTAENFILD
+563 VFYDQRPTAENFVLD

>member
-44 SFQPGVGVQALPV
+44 SFQPGVGVQALPI

-63 NVCVKKEYFFIP
+63 SVCVKKEYFFIP

-80 IDRQL
+80 VDRQL

-99 PSMAPPIPFDISV
+99 PSIAPPIPFDVSLS
-112 ASGETISIEVSDVQ
+112 SGDKISISVSDVQ
-126 TAYPVGSLSAIV
+126 TDFPLGSLSNIV
-138 GPGSLADYMGEAPG
+138 SPGSLADYMGEAPG
-152 SLVTG
+152 SIVTG

-164 VGYIDIYYNYYL
+164 IGYIDIYYNYYL
-176 NQQYDLVPTSLAGTV
+176 NQQYDLVPTALAGTV
-191 SDSAMEYP
+191 SDRAMEYP
-199 FYLPVSALEI
+199 YYLKVSDLEI
-209 YLRTI
+209 YLRDI
-214 KTTPNT
+214 KTKSII
-220 SPAIREDE
+220 SPAVREDD

-235 VSAALKAVGAM
+235 VAAALLAVNSAA
-246 GPVDFGMF
+246 FH
-254 GWSFFTGRQSL
+254 WSFFAGRQSL

-281 SSFTDAAVDVSTSGN
+281 SSFVDAAVDVSTSGN

-352 NVNTLYQTTGFDDNS
+352 NVNTLYQTTGFEDGS
-367 SPLGSFSGQLSGGT
+367 SPLGAFSGQLSGGT

-414 TSRQISLGQQYAPA
+414 TSRQVSLGQQYAPA

-441 VFGEVQSLGATNPS
+441 VFGEVQNTGTAAVA
-455 YANAALTIPGFK
+455 YANSTLSIPGFK
-467 LQAVNYVGYEPAWSE
+467 AQKLDYVGYEPAWSE

-506 YGRNISHVMDSPAY
+506 YGRNLSYVMDTPAY
-520 SDFIKAA
+520 SEFIKAA
-527 GTYVDEL
+527 GTGIDEL

-563 VFYDQRPTAENFILD
+563 VFYDQRPTAENFVLD

>member
-36 RVVAGDDF
+36 RVIAGDDF
-44 SFQPGVGVQALPV
+44 SFQPGVGVQALPI

-63 NVCVKKEYFFIP
+63 SVCVKKEYFFIP

-80 IDRQL
+80 VDRQL

-99 PSMAPPIPFDISV
+99 PSMAPPIPFDAGTSVGDKVNISV
-112 ASGETISIEVSDVQ
+112 SDMQTNLPTASLG
-126 TAYPVGSLSAIV
+126 LIV

-152 SLVTG
+152 SIVTG

-164 VGYIDIYYNYYL
+164 IGYIDIYYNYYL
-176 NQQYDLVPTSLAGTV
+176 NQQYGLVPTALAGTV
-191 SDSAMEYP
+191 AD
-199 FYLPVSALEI
+199 SALEYPYFLDVGELEC

-220 SPAIREDE
+220 SPAVRADD
-228 SVSYSTN
+228 SASYSTN
-235 VSAALKAVGAM
+235 VDAALNAVSGEA
-246 GPVDFGMF
+246 FL
-254 GWSFFTGRQSL
+254 WNFFTGRQSL

-281 SSFTDAAVDVSTSGN
+281 SSFTDAAVNISVSGN

-352 NVNTLYQTTGFDDNS
+352 NVNTLYQTTGFEDNS
-367 SPLGSFSGQLSGGT
+367 SPLGAFSGQLSGGT

-441 VFGEVQSLGATNPS
+441 VFGEVQNLGAGAVS
-455 YANAALTIPGFK
+455 YANSILSIPGFK
-467 LQAVNYVGYEPAWSE
+467 SQDFNYVGYEPAWSE

-506 YGRNISHVMDSPAY
+506 YGRNLASVMDTPAY
-520 SDFIKAA
+520 GDFISAA

>member
-1 MMFLSRKRNKK
+1 MMFLSRKRNRK

-36 RVVAGDDF
+36 RVIAGDDF
-44 SFQPGVGVQALPV
+44 SFQPGVGVQALPI

-80 IDRQL
+80 VDRQL

-99 PSMAPPIPFDISV
+99 PSMAPPIPFDITV
-112 ASGETISIEVSDVQ
+112 ASGEEIAIRVSDLQ
-126 TAYPVGSLSAIV
+126 TNLPLGSLGDIV

-152 SLVTG
+152 SIVVG

-164 VGYIDIYYNYYL
+164 IGYIDIYYNYYL
-176 NQQYDLVPTSLAGTV
+176 NQQYDIVPTALAGTV
-191 SDSAMEYP
+191 SDRAVEYP
-199 FYLPVSALEI
+199 YYLSVSELEN

-220 SPAIREDE
+220 SPAIRADDY
-228 SVSYSTN
+228 VSYSTN
-235 VSAALKAVGAM
+235 VEAALKAISSGA
-246 GPVDFGMF
+246 FQ
-254 GWSFFTGRQSL
+254 WNFFTGRQSL
-265 FQRGFPSYYLE
+265 FQRGFPAYYLE

-281 SSFTDAAVDVSTSGN
+281 SSFIDAAVDVSTSGG

-302 ITFASRMQRYMDL
+302 VTFASRMQRYMDL

-352 NVNTLYQTTGFDDNS
+352 NVNTLYQTTGFEDNS
-367 SPLGSFSGQLSGGT
+367 SPLGAFSGQLSGGT

-441 VFGEVQSLGATNPS
+441 VFGEVQNLGAVSLS
-455 YANAALTIPGFK
+455 YANNTLTIPGFK
-467 LQAVNYVGYEPAWSE
+467 VQDFNYVGYEPAWSE

-506 YGRNISHVMDSPAY
+506 YGRNLSYVMDSPAY
-520 SDFIKAA
+520 ADFVSAA
-527 GTYVDEL
+527 GTYIDEL

-563 VFYDQRPTAENFILD
+563 VFYDQRPTAENFVLD

>member
-1 MMFLSRKRNKK
+1 MMFLSRRRNKK

-36 RVVAGDDF
+36 RVIAGDDF
-44 SFQPGVGVQALPV
+44 SFQPGVGVQALPI

-63 NVCVKKEYFFIP
+63 SVCVKKEYFFIP

-99 PSMAPPIPFDISV
+99 PSIAPPIPFDVGTSMGDNVDISV
-112 ASGETISIEVSDVQ
+112 SDIQTDLPKASL
-126 TAYPVGSLSAIV
+126 GSIV

-152 SLVTG
+152 SIVTG

-164 VGYIDIYYNYYL
+164 IGYIDIYYNYYL
-176 NQQYDLVPTSLAGTV
+176 NQQYNLVPTALAGTAA
-191 SDSAMEYP
+191 DSSLEYP
-199 FYLPVSALEI
+199 YFLDANELET

-220 SPAIREDE
+220 SPAVREDDTA
-228 SVSYSTN
+228 SYSTN
-235 VSAALKAVGAM
+235 VDAALNAVNSEAFM
-246 GPVDFGMF
+246 
-254 GWSFFTGRQSL
+254 WNFFTGRQSL
-265 FQRGFPSYYLE
+265 FQRSFPSYYLE

-281 SSFTDAAVDVSTSGN
+281 SSFTDAAVDVSVSGN

-352 NVNTLYQTTGFDDNS
+352 NVNTLYQTTGFEDNS
-367 SPLGSFSGQLSGGT
+367 SPLGAFSGQLSGGT

-441 VFGEVQSLGATNPS
+441 VFGEVQNLGADTVS
-455 YANAALTIPGFK
+455 YANSLLSIPGFK
-467 LQAVNYVGYEPAWSE
+467 MQDLNYVGYEPAWSE

-506 YGRNISHVMDSPAY
+506 YGRNLASVMDTPAY
-520 SDFIKAA
+520 SEFIKAA

>member
-36 RVVAGDDF
+36 RVIAGDDF
-44 SFQPGVGVQALPV
+44 SFQPGVGVQALPI

-63 NVCVKKEYFFIP
+63 SVCVKKEYFFIP

-99 PSMAPPIPFDISV
+99 PSIAPPIPFDIGLSSGDSV
-112 ASGETISIEVSDVQ
+112 NISVSDVQ
-126 TAYPVGSLSAIV
+126 TDTPTSSLGFIV

-152 SLVTG
+152 SIVVG

-164 VGYIDIYYNYYL
+164 IGYIDIYYNYYL
-176 NQQYDLVPTSLAGTV
+176 NQQYNLVPTALAGTV
-191 SDSAMEYP
+191 ADSAVEFPY
-199 FYLPVSALEI
+199 FLEVSELES

-220 SPAIREDE
+220 SPAIREDD
-228 SVSYSTN
+228 SASYSTN
-235 VSAALKAVGAM
+235 VDAALNAVNSEA
-246 GPVDFGMF
+246 FL
-254 GWSFFTGRQSL
+254 WNFFTGRQSL
-265 FQRGFPSYYLE
+265 FQRSFPSYYLE

-281 SSFTDAAVDVSTSGN
+281 SSFTDAAVDVSASGN

-352 NVNTLYQTTGFDDNS
+352 NVNTLYQTTGFEDNS
-367 SPLGSFSGQLSGGT
+367 SPLGAFSGQLSGGT

-441 VFGEVQSLGATNPS
+441 VFGEVQNLDPQLVS
-455 YANAALTIPGFK
+455 YDNRLLSIPGFK
-467 LQAVNYVGYEPAWSE
+467 MQGFNYVGYEPAWSE

-496 DLDYWVLSRD
+496 DLDYWVLTRD
-506 YGRNISHVMDSPAY
+506 YGRNITSVMDTPAY
-520 SDFIKAA
+520 NDFISAA
-527 GTYVDEL
+527 GAYVDEL
-534 SLQRLTAFF
+534 SLQRLTTFL

>member
-19 GNPTSASWGT
+19 GNPTSVSWGT

-44 SFQPGVGVQALPV
+44 SFQPGVGVQALPI
-57 VAPFMG
+57 VAPFLG

-80 IDRQL
+80 IERQL

-99 PSMAPPIPFDISV
+99 PSMAPPIPFDINNFSGDAIAFSV
-112 ASGETISIEVSDVQ
+112 SSLQ
-126 TAYPVGSLSAIV
+126 TDLPEGSLGSIV

-152 SLVTG
+152 SVVTG

-164 VGYIDIYYNYYL
+164 IGYLDIYYNYYL
-176 NQQYDLVPTSLAGTV
+176 NQQYDFVPTSLAGTV
-191 SDSAMEYP
+191 SDSAREYP
-199 FYLPVSALEI
+199 YYLTVSELEI

-220 SPAIREDE
+220 SPAAREDDTA
-228 SVSYSTN
+228 SYSTN
-235 VSAALKAVGAM
+235 VQAALDAAGSKA
-246 GPVDFGMF
+246 FL
-254 GWSFFTGRQSL
+254 WNFFTGRQSL
-265 FQRGFPSYYLE
+265 FQRAFPSYYLE

-281 SSFTDAAVDVSTSGN
+281 SSFTNAAVDVSVSRN

-330 FDVKLSQDN
+330 FDVKLDQDN

-352 NVNTLYQTTGFDDNS
+352 NVNTLYQTTGFEDSS
-367 SPLGSFSGQLSGGT
+367 SPLGAFSGQLSGGT

-441 VFGEVQSLGATNPS
+441 VFGEVQNLGATSPTYS
-455 YANAALTIPGFK
+455 GSALVVPGFK
-467 LQAVNYVGYEPAWSE
+467 MQNVNSVGYEPAWSE

-520 SDFIKAA
+520 KDFVSAA
-527 GTYVDEL
+527 GALVDEL

-549 PSSCPYILCGDFNY
+549 PSSCPYILSGDFNY
-563 VFYDQRPTAENFILD
+563 VFYDQRATAENFILD

>member
-1 MMFLSRKRNKK
+1 MAMMFLSRKRNKK
-12 SRFKLFS
+12 SRFKLLS

-36 RVVAGDDF
+36 RVIAGDDF
-44 SFQPGVGVQALPV
+44 SFQPGVGVQALPI
-57 VAPFMG
+57 VAPFLG

-80 IDRQL
+80 VERQL

-90 TDTPNTVYK
+90 TDTPNAVYK
-99 PSMAPPIPFDISV
+99 PSMAPPIPFDTTSVSGDDVGISV
-112 ASGETISIEVSDVQ
+112 SDIV
-126 TAYPVGSLSAIV
+126 TNLPLGSLGEIV

-152 SLVTG
+152 SIVAG
-157 VIDLTPY
+157 IIDLTPY
-164 VGYIDIYYNYYL
+164 IGYIDIYYNYYL

-191 SDSAMEYP
+191 SDSALEYP
-199 FYLPVSALEI
+199 YYLTVSELEN

-220 SPAIREDE
+220 SPAVREDY
-228 SVSYSTN
+228 SFSYSTN
-235 VSAALKAVGAM
+235 VDAALKAVDYK
-246 GPVDFGMF
+246 VFD
-254 GWSFFTGRQSL
+254 WTFFTGRQSL
-265 FQRGFPSYYLE
+265 FQRAFPSYYLE

-281 SSFTDAAVDVSTSGN
+281 SSFADAAVNVSTAGN
-296 SVSMRN
+296 SVTMRN

-330 FDVKLSQDN
+330 FDVKLDQDN

-352 NVNTLYQTTGFDDNS
+352 NVNTLYQTTGFEDNS
-367 SPLGSFSGQLSGGT
+367 SPLGAFSGQLSGGT

-408 PSYINP
+408 PSYVNP

-441 VFGEVQSLGATNPS
+441 VFGEVQSLGATAPT
-455 YANAALTIPGFK
+455 YANSVLTVPGFK
-467 LQAVNYVGYEPAWSE
+467 LQDYHYVGYEPAWSE

-506 YGRNISHVMDSPAY
+506 YGRNISHVMDSVAY
-520 SDFIKAA
+520 GNFVSAA
-527 GTYVDEL
+527 GSSINEL
-534 SLQRLTAFF
+534 SLQRLVAFF

-563 VFYDQRPTAENFILD
+563 VFYDQRATAENFVLD

>member
-29 LIPTNVT
+29 LIPTNLT
-36 RVVAGDDF
+36 RVIAGDDF
-44 SFQPGVGVQALPV
+44 SFQPGVGVQALPI
-57 VAPFMG
+57 VAPFLG

-80 IDRQL
+80 IERQL

-99 PSMAPPIPFDISV
+99 PSIAPPIPFNIN
-112 ASGETISIEVSDVQ
+112 ASESLGSPIAFVVGALQ
-126 TAYPVGSLSAIV
+126 TNLPGGSLGNIV

-152 SLVTG
+152 SIVAG
-157 VIDLTPY
+157 VVDLTPY
-164 VGYIDIYYNYYL
+164 IGYIDIYYNYYL
-176 NQQYDLVPTSLAGTV
+176 NQQYNLVPTSLAGTV
-191 SDSAMEYP
+191 SDSALEYP
-199 FYLPVSALEI
+199 YYLNVSQLEE
-209 YLRTI
+209 YLRAI

-220 SPAIREDE
+220 FPAVRESD

-235 VSAALKAVGAM
+235 VNAALTA
-246 GPVDFGMF
+246 VDFKVF
-254 GWSFFTGRQSL
+254 DWAFFTGRQSL
-265 FQRGFPSYYLE
+265 FQRAFPSYYLE

-330 FDVKLSQDN
+330 FDVKLDQDN

-352 NVNTLYQTTGFDDNS
+352 NVNTLYQTTGFEDNS

-428 LDNIAMQGLKAST
+428 LDNIAMQALKAST
-441 VFGEVQSLGATNPS
+441 VFGEVQSLGATNS
-455 YANAALTIPGFK
+455 TYAGSVFTVPGFK
-467 LQAVNYVGYEPAWSE
+467 LQSTNYVGYEPAWSE

-506 YGRNISHVMDSPAY
+506 YGRNISHVMDTPTY
-520 SDFIKAA
+520 GDFISAA
-527 GTYVDEL
+527 GSNIDEL

-563 VFYDQRPTAENFILD
+563 VFYDQRATAENFILD

>member
-44 SFQPGVGVQALPV
+44 SFQPGVGVQALPI

-63 NVCVKKEYFFIP
+63 SVCVKKEYFFIP

-80 IDRQL
+80 VDRQL

-90 TDTPNTVYK
+90 TDTPNAVYK
-99 PSMAPPIPFDISV
+99 PSMAPPIPFDISNP
-112 ASGETISIEVSDVQ
+112 SGDKIGFSTSDIQ
-126 TAYPVGSLSAIV
+126 TELPLGSLGQIV

-152 SLVTG
+152 SIVTG

-164 VGYIDIYYNYYL
+164 IGYLDIYYNYYL

-191 SDSAMEYP
+191 ADSALEYP
-199 FYLPVSALEI
+199 YYLPVSDLEA
-209 YLRTI
+209 YLRAI
-214 KTTPNT
+214 KTTSIT
-220 SPAIREDE
+220 SPAIRED
-228 SVSYSTN
+228 SSASYSTN
-235 VSAALKAVGAM
+235 VDAALNAIQGDA
-246 GPVDFGMF
+246 F
-254 GWSFFTGRQSL
+254 GWDFFAGRQSL

-281 SSFTDAAVDVSTSGN
+281 SSFSDAAVDVSVSGN

-325 FYESQ
+325 FYEAQ
-330 FDVKLSQDN
+330 FDVKLNQDN

-352 NVNTLYQTTGFDDNS
+352 NVNALYQTTGFEDNS

-441 VFGEVQSLGATNPS
+441 VFGEVQNIGAQNPS
-455 YANAALTIPGFK
+455 YANSVLTVPGFK
-467 LQAVNYVGYEPAWSE
+467 TQAANYVGYEPAWSE

-506 YGRNISHVMDSPAY
+506 YGRNLSYVMDSKAY
-520 SDFIKAA
+520 GDFVSAA
-527 GTYVDEL
+527 GVHIDEL

-543 KRIYVS
+543 KRIYVK

-563 VFYDQRPTAENFILD
+563 VFYDQRSTAENFILD
-578 NVADIVVFRE
+578 NIADIVVFRE

>member
-19 GNPTSASWGT
+19 GNPTSTGWGT

-36 RVVAGDDF
+36 RVIAGDDF
-44 SFQPGVGVQALPV
+44 SIQPGVGVQALPI

-63 NVCVKKEYFFIP
+63 NVCIKKEYFFIP

-80 IDRQL
+80 VDRQL

-90 TDTPNTVYK
+90 TDTPNAVYK
-99 PSMAPPIPFDISV
+99 PSMAPPVPFDILNP
-112 ASGETISIEVSDVQ
+112 SGAKISILVSDLQ
-126 TAYPVGSLSAIV
+126 TNLPLKSLGNIV
-138 GPGSLADYMGEAPG
+138 SPGSLADYMGEAPG
-152 SLVTG
+152 SIVTG

-164 VGYIDIYYNYYL
+164 IGYIDIYYNYYL

-191 SDSAMEYP
+191 SDSALGYP
-199 FYLPVSALEI
+199 YYLTVSELET
-209 YLRTI
+209 YLRNI
-214 KTTPNT
+214 KTKSNI
-220 SPAIREDE
+220 SPAIRENV
-228 SVSYSTN
+228 SASYSTN
-235 VSAALKAVGAM
+235 VKAALNAVDSEA
-246 GPVDFGMF
+246 FT
-254 GWSFFTGRQSL
+254 WNFFTGRQSL

-281 SSFTDAAVDVSTSGN
+281 SSFSDAAVDVSTSG
-296 SVSMRN
+296 STVSMRN

-330 FDVKLSQDN
+330 FDVKLNQDN

-352 NVNTLYQTTGFDDNS
+352 NVNTLYQTTGFEDSS
-367 SPLGSFSGQLSGGT
+367 SPLGAFSGQLSGGT

-394 YFMEITSIVPRVYY
+394 YFMEITSVVPRVYY

-414 TSRQISLGQQYAPA
+414 ASRQISLGQQYAPA

-441 VFGEVQSLGATNPS
+441 VFGEVQNLGATAVS
-455 YANAALTIPGFK
+455 YANSALSIPGFK
-467 LQAVNYVGYEPAWSE
+467 AQNNNYVGYEPAWSE

-506 YGRNISHVMDSPAY
+506 YGRNLSSVMDSKAY
-520 SDFIKAA
+520 SDFIAAA
-527 GTYVDEL
+527 GTSVDEL
-534 SLQRLTAFF
+534 SLQRLTAFL

-563 VFYDQRPTAENFILD
+563 VFYDQRPTAENFVLD

>member
-36 RVVAGDDF
+36 RVIAGDDF
-44 SFQPGVGVQALPV
+44 SFQPGVGVQALPI

-80 IDRQL
+80 VDRQL

-99 PSMAPPIPFDISV
+99 PSMAPSIPFDTSV
-112 ASGETISIEVSDVQ
+112 ASGEEITIPVSDVV
-126 TAYPVGSLSAIV
+126 TNTPSGALGDIV

-152 SLVTG
+152 SIVAG

-164 VGYIDIYYNYYL
+164 IGYVDIYYNYYV
-176 NQQYDLVPTSLAGTV
+176 NQQYDLVPTALAGTV
-191 SDSAMEYP
+191 SDRAMEYP
-199 FYLPVSALEI
+199 YYLSVSQVEN

-220 SPAIREDE
+220 SPAIRVDDTA
-228 SVSYSTN
+228 SYSTN
-235 VSAALKAVGAM
+235 VEAALKAINYAS
-246 GPVDFGMF
+246 FT
-254 GWSFFTGRQSL
+254 WNFFTGRQSL
-265 FQRGFPSYYLE
+265 FQRSFPSYYLE

-281 SSFTDAAVDVSTSGN
+281 SSFTDAAVDVSVSGN

-302 ITFASRMQRYMDL
+302 ITFASRMQRYIDL
-315 AFAGGGRNSD
+315 ALAGGGRNSD

-352 NVNTLYQTTGFDDNS
+352 NVNTLYQTTGFEDNS
-367 SPLGSFSGQLSGGT
+367 SPLGAFSGQLSGGT

-441 VFGEVQSLGATNPS
+441 VFGEVQNLGAVAAS
-455 YANAALTIPGFK
+455 YANSTLSVPGFT
-467 LQAVNYVGYEPAWSE
+467 LQSFDYVGYEPAWSE

-506 YGRNISHVMDSPAY
+506 YGRNLSYIMDSKAY
-520 SDFIKAA
+520 GDFVSTA
-527 GTYVDEL
+527 GTHIDEL

-563 VFYDQRPTAENFILD
+563 VFYDQRPTAENFVLD

>member
-12 SRFKLFS
+12 SRFKLLS

-36 RVVAGDDF
+36 RVIAGDDF
-44 SFQPGVGVQALPV
+44 SFQPGVGVQALPI

-80 IDRQL
+80 VDRQL

-90 TDTPNTVYK
+90 TDAPNTVYK
-99 PSMAPPIPFDISV
+99 PSMAPSIPFDISV
-112 ASGETISIEVSDVQ
+112 AAGEEVSIPLSDVV
-126 TAYPVGSLSAIV
+126 TNAPIGGLGDIV

-152 SLVTG
+152 SIVAG

-164 VGYIDIYYNYYL
+164 IGYIDIYYNYYL
-176 NQQYDLVPTSLAGTV
+176 NQQYDLVPTALAGTV
-191 SDSAMEYP
+191 SDRAMEYP
-199 FYLPVSALEI
+199 YYLTVSQVEN

-220 SPAIREDE
+220 SPAIRSDD
-228 SVSYSTN
+228 SASYSTN
-235 VSAALKAVGAM
+235 VEAALKAVNYV
-246 GPVDFGMF
+246 PFT
-254 GWSFFTGRQSL
+254 WNFFTGRQSL

-281 SSFTDAAVDVSTSGN
+281 SSFVDAAVDVSTSSN

-330 FDVKLSQDN
+330 FDVKLNQDN

-352 NVNTLYQTTGFDDNS
+352 NVNTLYQTTGFEDNA
-367 SPLGSFSGQLSGGT
+367 SPLGAFSGQLSGGT

-441 VFGEVQSLGATNPS
+441 VFGEVQNLGVVSPS
-455 YANAALTIPGFK
+455 YVNHALCISGFK
-467 LQAVNYVGYEPAWSE
+467 LQDSKYVGYEPAWSE
-482 LMTAVSKPHGRLCN
+482 LMTAVSKPHGRLCG

-506 YGRNISHVMDSPAY
+506 YGRSLSYVMDSVAY
-520 SDFIKAA
+520 GDFISAA
-527 GTYVDEL
+527 GSNINEL

-563 VFYDQRPTAENFILD
+563 VFYDQRATAENFVLD

>member
-36 RVVAGDDF
+36 RVIAGDDF
-44 SFQPGVGVQALPV
+44 SFQPGIGVQALPI

-63 NVCVKKEYFFIP
+63 SVCIKKEYFFIP

-80 IDRQL
+80 VDRQL

-99 PSMAPPIPFDISV
+99 PSIAPPIPFDINTP
-112 ASGETISIEVSDVQ
+112 SGGKIDISVSDIQ
-126 TAYPVGSLSAIV
+126 TDFPLGSLSDVV

-152 SLVTG
+152 SIVTG
-157 VIDLTPY
+157 VVDLTPY
-164 VGYIDIYYNYYL
+164 IGYLDIYYNYYL
-176 NQQYDLVPTSLAGTV
+176 NQQYDLIPTSLAGTV
-191 SDSAMEYP
+191 SDRATEYP
-199 FYLPVSALEI
+199 YYLSVSDLEI
-209 YLRTI
+209 YLRNI
-214 KTTPNT
+214 KTKPII
-220 SPAIREDE
+220 SPATRKDD
-228 SVSYSTN
+228 SASYSTN
-235 VSAALKAVGAM
+235 VQAAVNAVDSEA
-246 GPVDFGMF
+246 FY
-254 GWSFFTGRQSL
+254 WSFFTGRQSL

-281 SSFTDAAVDVSTSGN
+281 SSFTDAAIDISTSGN

-330 FDVKLSQDN
+330 FDVKLNQDN

-352 NVNTLYQTTGFDDNS
+352 NVNTLYQTTGFEDNS
-367 SPLGSFSGQLSGGT
+367 SPLGAFSGQLSGGT

-441 VFGEVQSLGATNPS
+441 VFGEVQNIGALNQS
-455 YANAALTIPGFK
+455 YANSVLSIPGFK
-467 LQAVNYVGYEPAWSE
+467 TQNLNYIGYEPAWSE

-506 YGRNISHVMDSPAY
+506 YGRTLSYIMDSPAY

-527 GTYVDEL
+527 GIHVDEL
-534 SLQRLTAFF
+534 SLQRLTAFL

-563 VFYDQRPTAENFILD
+563 VFYDQRPTAENFVLD

>member
-44 SFQPGVGVQALPV
+44 SFQPGVGVQALPI

-80 IDRQL
+80 VDRQL

-99 PSMAPPIPFDISV
+99 PSIAPPIPFDISKASAPV
-112 ASGETISIEVSDVQ
+112 AFM
-126 TAYPVGSLSAIV
+126 VGSLQTDLPTGSLGVVV

-152 SLVTG
+152 SIVTG
-157 VIDLTPY
+157 VVDLTPY
-164 VGYIDIYYNYYL
+164 IGYTDIYYSYYL

-199 FYLPVSALEI
+199 YYLSVFELEA
-209 YLRTI
+209 YLRNI
-214 KTTPNT
+214 KTKPNT
-220 SPAIREDE
+220 SPAVRSSDA
-228 SVSYSTN
+228 VSYSTN
-235 VSAALKAVGAM
+235 VHAALNAVDSEA
-246 GPVDFGMF
+246 FT
-254 GWSFFTGRQSL
+254 WSFFTGRQSL

-281 SSFTDAAVDVSTSGN
+281 SSFVDAAVDVSTSGN

-352 NVNTLYQTTGFDDNS
+352 NVNTLYQTTGFEDNS
-367 SPLGSFSGQLSGGT
+367 SPLGAFSGQLSGGT

-441 VFGEVQSLGATNPS
+441 VFGEVQNVNPIATTFD
-455 YANAALTIPGFK
+455 AGVFTVPGFK
-467 LQAVNYVGYEPAWSE
+467 LQDTNYVGYEPAWSE

-506 YGRNISHVMDSPAY
+506 YGRNISSVMDTPAY
-520 SDFIKAA
+520 KEFVSAA
-527 GTYVDEL
+527 GTHVDEL
-534 SLQRLTAFF
+534 SLQRLTAFL

-563 VFYDQRPTAENFILD
+563 VFYDQRPTAENFVLD